1 MRKDPDFSIV
11 IPCLNEEET
20 IGKCV
25 EIALSSARDRGYK
38 VEVIVAD
45 NGSTD
50 ASKEISTQAG
60 AKVLN
65 VPTRGYGA
73 AIDAGIR
80 SANSE
85 YVVTAD
91 GDLSYDFSR
100 AHEYFSKLKNSNFDL
115 VIGNRFRG
123 GIAKGAMP
131 PLHRYLG
138 NPVLSSLA
146 RFFFRIPIGDFHCGM
161 RGLNKSIY
169 IKAAPRTTGME
180 FATEMVL
187 RMIEAG
193 AKLVEI
199 PTTLVQDGRSRKPHL
214 RSFPDGWRHLKV
226 MFLFAPQFTFLIP
239 GFSISL
245 IGLFLLAQYAFTGK
259 ISLGS
264 SSTDVIGGLISLTI
278 YVVGIQVFTAGAV
291 AIAFAKSKGV
301 NRFRWM
307 PINYN
312 KVRAIFVT
320 VTPII
325 FMIIGLSGFVYLA
338 LEWVALDFG
347 HLDPIHSTR
356 IGFPSAALI
365 ISGMSLLIGAVQVR
379 QIISKFW

>member
-1 MRKDPDFSIV
+1 MRKILDFSIV

-25 EIALSSARDRGYK
+25 EIALSSAIQQGYK
-38 VEVIVAD
+38 IEVIVAD

-50 ASKEISTQAG
+50 ASKEISTRAG
-60 AKVLN
+60 AKVLS

-85 YVVTAD
+85 YIVVAD

-100 AHEYFSKLKNSNFDL
+100 AHEYFSRLKNSKYDL

-131 PLHRYLG
+131 LLHRYLG
-138 NPVLSSLA
+138 NPVLSFLA

-161 RGLNKSIY
+161 RGISKSIY

-193 AKLVEI
+193 ANLVEI

-214 RSFPDGWRHLKV
+214 RSFPDGWRHLKL

-239 GFSISL
+239 GFTISL
-245 IGLFLLAQYAFTGK
+245 LGLLLLFQYTLTGE
-259 ISLGS
+259 ISLGFA
-264 SSTDVIGGLISLTI
+264 STDVVGGLIALMVF
-278 YVVGIQVFTAGAV
+278 VVGVQLFTAGAV

-312 KVRAIFVT
+312 RVRAIFVT
-320 VTPII
+320 VTPILLI
-325 FMIIGLSGFVYLA
+325 LIGLVGFVILA
-338 LEWVALDFG
+338 LEWVALGFG
-347 HLDPIHSTR
+347 HLDPIHSMR
-356 IGFPSAALI
+356 IGFPSAAMI
-365 ISGMSLLIGAVQVR
+365 ISGLSLLIGAIQVR
-379 QIISKFW
+379 QTISKFW

>member
-1 MRKDPDFSIV
+1 MRKVLDFSIV

-25 EIALSSARDRGYK
+25 EIALFSANQQGYE
-38 VEVIVAD
+38 VEIIVAD

-50 ASKEISTQAG
+50 ASKEISTRAG
-60 AKVLN
+60 ANVLS
-65 VPTRGYGA
+65 VATRGYGA

-80 SANSE
+80 SAKSE
-85 YVVTAD
+85 YIVVAD

-100 AHEYFSKLKNSNFDL
+100 AHEYFSRLKNGKYDL

-138 NPVLSSLA
+138 NPVLSFLA

-161 RGLNKSIY
+161 RGINKSIY
-169 IKAAPRTTGME
+169 IKAAPRTAGME

-193 AKLVEI
+193 AKLIEI

-214 RSFPDGWRHLKV
+214 RSFPDGWRHLKL

-239 GFSISL
+239 GFFISL
-245 IGLFLLAQYAFTGK
+245 VGLLLLSQYTLTGE
-259 ISLGS
+259 ISLGFA
-264 SSTDVIGGLISLTI
+264 STGIIGGLIALVVF
-278 YVVGIQVFTAGAV
+278 VVGIQMFTTGAI

-312 KVRAIFVT
+312 KARAIFVT
-320 VTPII
+320 VTPVLLILL
-325 FMIIGLSGFVYLA
+325 GLVGFVILG
-338 LEWVALDFG
+338 LEWIALGFG
-347 HLDPIHSTR
+347 HLDPINSTR

-365 ISGMSLLIGAVQVR
+365 VSGISLLIGAIQVR
-379 QIISKFW
+379 QTISKFW